1 MQNTILRLL
10 ICIFGKINNDKY
22 LFEWVEAFDV
32 VVLVE
37 AVAML
42 DLTAWEVPSTVV
54 APLALVVVVVVAVV
68 VVAAVVVVV
77 AVGDVA
83 VDVAD
88 NVDHYVD

>member
-1 MQNTILRLL
+1 LAIH
-10 ICIFGKINNDKY
+10 

-54 APLALVVVVVVAVV
+54 APLALVVVVAAAVAVGAVV
-68 VVAAVVVVV
+68 VGVGLGAGVGVGGVVWWVWCGVVWCV
-77 AVGDVA
+77 KL
-83 VDVAD
+83 
-88 NVDHYVD
+88 Y